1 MKLNTNQ
8 KTTHAADTEAKAG
21 LLNFITE
28 NNGKYYEVGIQM
40 KFPNYPAEYLRELLE
55 QLENEHKITNNAGYS
70 PYRVVRQ

>member
-40 KFPNYPAEYLRELLE
+40 KSPII
-55 QLENEHKITNNAGYS
+55 QLNTCGNFWSNWKMSTKSRTMQDTALIAW
-70 PYRVVRQ
+70 